1 MGTINSIAQART
13 AKAGTHG
20 VKGKT
25 APAGISLKKE
35 SDALG
40 AGGFNLRFRRG
51 NRRPTMGLGPVN
63 AFKNLEE
70 VFEAA
75 RDALKLVSKGI
86 DPIAARKREKDTNL
100 AAVSFKQA
108 TEAYYEDLAPTLKH
122 KYGGPCWINPVRKWA
137 YPVLGQTLLDDITPR
152 LVAAVVRAAAAK
164 GNLETGRRVQQ
175 RIRAIL
181 NAATVNGQR
190 DDLRR
195 NPADAELVKVIVRAL
210 KREAGDRPHFRRI
223 EDIADAPA
231 RFRSLLAA
239 RDSAAGLR
247 ADELDAWTLMVTGT
261 LRPSETLLTRYG
273 EVDLNKK
280 RLVKSAATMKSK
292 REHIVPLSSIALEV
306 LERRDRVRLRTGDE
320 KVDAAAF
327 VFAGESGRALNYTL
341 FALAPKRAGV
351 EGVGSPHSWR
361 SVFRDWAATIGRVDG
376 DLAELALAHA
386 LDPTKRAYF
395 RDTAPEPRR
404 AIMEAYARWL
414 MDDRAG
420 VIAFPTGS
428 RA

>member
-1 MGTINSIAQART
+1 MATINSIAQART
-13 AKAGTHG
+13 AKTGTHG
-20 VKGKT
+20 VKGRT

-40 AGGFNLRFRRG
+40 AGGFTLRFRRG

-63 AFKNLEE
+63 AFKNLDE

-86 DPIAARKREKDTNL
+86 DPIAARKREKATNL
-100 AAVSFKQA
+100 AAVNFRQA

-137 YPVLGQTLLDDITPR
+137 YPVLGETLLDDITPK

-175 RIRAIL
+175 RIRAVL

-195 NPADAELVKVIVRAL
+195 NPADASLVQVAAPAL
-210 KREAGDRPHFRRI
+210 KRHAGDRPHFRRI
-223 EDIADAPA
+223 GDIGDAPA
-231 RFRSLLAA
+231 QFRAILEAVERA
-239 RDSAAGLR
+239 QGIR
-247 ADELDAWTLMVTGT
+247 ADELAAWSFMVLTAA
-261 LRPSETLLTRYG
+261 RPSEALRARWS
-273 EVDLNKK
+273 EIDLNKK
-280 RLVKSAATMKSK
+280 RWVLPKERMKAK

-306 LERRDRVRLRTGDE
+306 LERRSKVRGDSDLVFTERV
-320 KVDAAAF
+320 
-327 VFAGESGRALNYTL
+327 GRPLNYTL
-341 FALAPKRAGV
+341 FALVPKRMGV
-351 EGVGSPHSWR
+351 DAATPHSWR
-361 SVFRDWAATIGRVDG
+361 SVFRDWAATIGRIDG

-395 RDTAPEPRR
+395 RDSAPETRR
-404 AIMEAYARWL
+404 MIMESYARWL

-420 VIAFPTGS
+420 VIAFPTAARG
-428 RA
+428 

>member
-1 MGTINSIAQART
+1 MATVNSIAQART

-35 SDALG
+35 SDAVG

-63 AFKNLEE
+63 AFKNLDE

-75 RDALKLVSKGI
+75 REALKLVSKGI
-86 DPIAARKREKDTNL
+86 DPIAARKREKAGNL

-108 TEAYYEDLAPTLKH
+108 AEAYYEDLAPTLKH
-122 KYGGPCWINPVRKWA
+122 KYGGPCWINPVRRYA
-137 YPVLGQTLLDDITPR
+137 YPVLGETLLDDITPK
-152 LVAAVVRAAAAK
+152 LVAKVVRAAAAK

-195 NPADAELVKVIVRAL
+195 NPADAELVKVIVPAL

-223 EDIADAPA
+223 GDIGDAPA

-239 RDSAAGLR
+239 RDNATGLR
-247 ADELDAWTLMVTGT
+247 AAELEAWTVMVAGA
-261 LRPSETLLTRYG
+261 LRPSEAVLLRWN

-280 RLVKSAATMKSK
+280 RLVKPAATMKSK
-292 REHIVPLSSIALEV
+292 REHVVPLSSLALEA
-306 LERRDRVRLRTGDE
+306 LERRSKVRGDGDL
-320 KVDAAAF
+320 VF
-327 VFAGESGRALNYTL
+327 VGESGRPLNYTL
-341 FALAPKRAGV
+341 FALAPKRAGIDC
-351 EGVGSPHSWR
+351 GSPHSWR
-361 SVFRDWAATIGRVDG
+361 SVFRDWAATLGRVDG
-376 DLAELALAHA
+376 DLAELALAHS
-386 LDPTKRAYF
+386 LGPVKGAYF
-395 RDTAPEPRR
+395 RDTAIEARR

-420 VIAFPTGS
+420 VIAFPIVS

>member
-1 MGTINSIAQART
+1 MAAISSIAQARA

-35 SDALG
+35 SDTLG

-63 AFKNLEE
+63 AFKNLDE

-75 RDALKLVSKGI
+75 RDALKLVKQGI
-86 DPIAARKREKDTNL
+86 DPIAVRKREKATNL
-100 AAVSFKQA
+100 AAVNFKQA
-108 TEAYYEDLAPTLKH
+108 AEAYYGDLAPTLKH

-137 YPVLGQTLLDDITPR
+137 YPVLGETLLDDITPR

-175 RIRAIL
+175 RIRAVL

-195 NPADAELVKVIVRAL
+195 NPADAELVKVIVPAL

-223 EDIADAPA
+223 EDITDAPA
-231 RFRSLLAA
+231 RFRALCAA
-239 RDSAAGLR
+239 RDSATGLR
-247 ADELDAWTLMVTGT
+247 AAELDAWTFMIAGA
-261 LRPSETLLTRYG
+261 LRPSEALCTRDG
-273 EVDLNKK
+273 EIDLKKK
-280 RLVKSAATMKSK
+280 RLVKPAATMKSK

-306 LERRDRVRLRTGDE
+306 LERRREARSGDS
-320 KVDAAAF
+320 DL
-327 VFAGESGRALNYTL
+327 VFTNVSGRPLNYTL
-341 FALAPKRAGV
+341 FALAPGRAGV
-351 EGVGSPHSWR
+351 DGVGSPHSWR

-404 AIMEAYARWL
+404 AIMESYGRWL

-420 VIAFPTGS
+420 VIAFPTAA